1 MAERGRKVQ
10 AALHLALEI
19 EEDEDGRVDVGG
31 LVEHEHCG
39 GGEEAHLCQ
48 RQWAGQRE
56 LSLGKSSGELDKI
69 DSWTKC

>member
-1 MAERGRKVQ
+1 MGQVQ
-10 AALHLALEI
+10 AALHLPTQV
-19 EEDEDGRVDVGG
+19 EEDKDGRVDVGR
-31 LVEHEHCG
+31 LVEDEHRG
-39 GGEEAHLCQ
+39 GGEEAHLCK